1 MSTLVAVIFKHDEN
15 GATNAL
21 TKLRQLEKEYL
32 IDLEDAVIVRRGEDG
47 KIKLEQSIDMTN
59 ILAIRGALWGSLIG
73 LIFAGPLGW
82 MIAGTAGA
90 GFGAL
95 AGHLSDY
102 GIDDNFIKSLSDEVE
117 PCCSALFV
125 LIRRMT
131 ADRVLVELEGIGG
144 KIIKTSLSKDEEE
157 RLQHAL
163 QTEGK
168 P

>member
-1 MSTLVAVIFKHDEN
+1 MSTLVAVIFKQDEN

-59 ILAIRGALWGSLIG
+59 TFALSGALWGSLIG

-90 GFGAL
+90 GVGAL
-95 AGHLSDY
+95 TGHHSDY

-125 LIRRMT
+125 LIRKMT
-131 ADRVLVELEGIGG
+131 ADRVLEELEGIGG

-157 RLQHAL
+157 RLQSAL
-163 QTEGK
+163 QAEGK